1 MTQDTAT
8 FFYRVDLSDRYWVEG
23 DENVVQ
29 TTPTALHRGRPF
41 AGLALGLFRDM
52 YGNEVDLRRIE
63 LDQIIS
69 NTLAAIGFAQS
80 RNMPGLPIDARG
92 HDKLDAAGWIVSAE
106 AGTVTDS
113 SGVTLGAV
121 VLTADWT
128 SLGQRLIREK
138 ILTNFSPTV
147 ELEPNPVIR
156 GGSLTNWPA
165 SIDKGGHPLF
175 NALELSQGNSLMES
189 TNMPEDTQPI
199 AQPAASGA
207 AATPAPTPTP
217 APAPAAVPQ
226 PQQNLAEL
234 VAAEVAR
241 ALAAYQPPA
250 AQAAQATQQPSNG
263 GDTNAVAQAADEN
276 ANRVETIAALLGL
289 SGDAATDLQQGHLD
303 ELARIYEERA
313 RVRWERRV
321 AQIQRENAIT
331 ELAAKLVGGT
341 MSTPRGLPA
350 QEEELIA
357 NLSALPAAQ
366 YAYFSELLSSIV
378 ERGLVNFD
386 ELGHGRRRRGTEVL
400 PEVYAKALR
409 RGELTLADLDG
420 PVLSVDLGNLDRYDL
435 TEFER

>member
-1 MTQDTAT
+1 MPQDIAT
-8 FFYRVDLSDRYWVEG
+8 FFYRIDLSDRYWGE
-23 DENVVQ
+23 DVQ
-29 TTPTALHRGRPF
+29 VAPAAPAALHRGQPF

-52 YGNEVDLRRIE
+52 YGNGVDLRRIE
-63 LDQIIS
+63 LDRLVS

-92 HDKLDAAGWIVSAE
+92 HDKLDAAGWIVGAE

-128 SLGQRLIREK
+128 SLGQRLIGEK

-147 ELEPNPVIR
+147 ELEPKPVIR

-165 SIDKGGHPLF
+165 SVDKAGHPLF
-175 NALELSQGNSLMES
+175 NALELSQGNSLMEN
-189 TNMPEDTQPI
+189 TNMPEDTSTVVT
-199 AQPAASGA
+199 QPAVDNAV
-207 AATPAPTPTP
+207 PAP
-217 APAPAAVPQ
+217 PAPAAVPHQ
-226 PQQNLAEL
+226 QQQNIAEL
-234 VAAEVAR
+234 VSMEVAR
-241 ALAAYQPPA
+241 ALAAYQPP
-250 AQAAQATQQPSNG
+250 QPNPATPAGTSA
-263 GDTNAVAQAADEN
+263 AVAEAADEN
-276 ANRVETIAALLGL
+276 ASRVETIAALLGL

-341 MSTPRGLPA
+341 MSTPWGLPA

-357 NLSALPAAQ
+357 NLLALPGAQ
-366 YAYFSELLSSIV
+366 YAYFSGLLSSIV
-378 ERGLVNFD
+378 ERGLVDFS

-409 RGELTLADLDG
+409 RGELTLADLDS
-420 PVLSVDLGNLDRYDL
+420 PVLNADLGNLDRYDL

>member
-1 MTQDTAT
+1 MPQDIAT
-8 FFYRVDLSDRYWVEG
+8 FFYRIDLSDRYWGE
-23 DENVVQ
+23 DVQ
-29 TTPTALHRGRPF
+29 VAPAAPAALHRGQPF

-52 YGNEVDLRRIE
+52 YGNGVDLRRIE
-63 LDQIIS
+63 LDRLVS

-92 HDKLDAAGWIVSAE
+92 HDKLDAAGWIVGAE

-128 SLGQRLIREK
+128 SLGQRLIGEK

-147 ELEPNPVIR
+147 ELEPKPVIR

-165 SIDKGGHPLF
+165 SVDKAGHPLF

-199 AQPAASGA
+199 AQPAASGTA
-207 AATPAPTPTP
+207 VAP
-217 APAPAAVPQ
+217 APAPAPAVAPQ

-250 AQAAQATQQPSNG
+250 PAAQAAQAAQQPST
-263 GDTNAVAQAADEN
+263 DAVAQAADEN

-321 AQIQRENAIT
+321 AQIRRENAIT

-341 MSTPRGLPA
+341 MSTPWGLPA

-357 NLSALPAAQ
+357 NLSALTAEQ

-378 ERGLVNFD
+378 ERGLVDFS

-409 RGELTLADLDG
+409 RGELTLADLDS
-420 PVLSVDLGNLDRYDL
+420 PVLNADLGNLDRYDL